1 MKPKLAFSI
10 TAIASVVL
18 AAVIAAEWKS
28 DAPESPP
35 PPPGPASMLA
45 LPDPAARVQAAQHDD
60 AYVKEILARPLFTV
74 SRRPLSGS
82 DGNAGAAMAAALK
95 GRLAGV
101 VVSSAGSEALFV
113 EVGKPKAVSVHEGES
128 FEGWTVEKI
137 EPEHVTVR
145 AGAKLETIE
154 PAGDKTRSGAPVMV
168 PPGQQP
174 GALVP
179 AGAGPAN
186 NGQNAAPAPV
196 RQFGVAAPT
205 GASPAN
211 NMRNGLSV
219 TAPVKPAGA
228 SPARRQ

>member
-1 MKPKLAFSI
+1 MKPNLALSI

-28 DAPESPP
+28 DAPDPP
-35 PPPGPASMLA
+35 APASPASALA
-45 LPDPAARVQAAQHDD
+45 LPDPASKLQAVRHDD

-101 VVSSAGSEALFV
+101 VVSSAGSEALFM
-113 EVGKPKAVSVHEGES
+113 ETGKAKAISVHEGES

-137 EPEHVTVR
+137 EPEHVTMR
-145 AGAKLETIE
+145 AGARLETIE
-154 PAGDKTRSGAPVMV
+154 PAGDKTRSGAPAMV
-168 PPGQQP
+168 PGQQP
-174 GALVP
+174 GAVFP
-179 AGAGPAN
+179 AGANPPNLMQNALPVPAPVQAA
-186 NGQNAAPAPV
+186 GGAAPA
-196 RQFGVAAPT
+196 
-205 GASPAN
+205 GASPVT
-211 NMRNGLSV
+211 NMRNGAPV
-219 TAPVKPAGA
+219 TAPVRPAGA